1 MRSTLDV
8 YTQAFT
14 PAKRAAQAAVVALV
28 FSVDSNEESPFGAQ
42 KTVGTLLKQIKTNKE
57 ELRTFEGRT
66 KKDAKRARNVP
77 FLRP

>member
-1 MRSTLDV
+1 LDV

-42 KTVGTLLKQIKTNKE
+42 KTVGTLLKQINKE